1 MEKDYSEYN
10 GYDQNHICYN
20 CGCIK
25 REDGYVF
32 CGKYIPNFGT
42 IGCSPRWKCR
52 NCKKCKQGYNNKTN
66 KKYECKDC
74 KCIETSEGTIC
85 GKRGRLDKRIHKCS
99 NNCTKCK
106 NCAGKNNSI
115 EKRIEKPKRYRY
127 IKPAINLKNV
137 IVNNI
142 SKVELEK
149 VLR

>member
-1 MEKDYSEYN
+1 MS
-10 GYDQNHICYN
+10 
-20 CGCIK
+20 
-25 REDGYVF
+25 
-32 CGKYIPNFGT
+32 YIQ
-42 IGCSPRWKCR
+42 
-52 NCKKCKQGYNNKTN
+52 KKACQ

-106 NCAGKNNSI
+106 NCAGKGNYI